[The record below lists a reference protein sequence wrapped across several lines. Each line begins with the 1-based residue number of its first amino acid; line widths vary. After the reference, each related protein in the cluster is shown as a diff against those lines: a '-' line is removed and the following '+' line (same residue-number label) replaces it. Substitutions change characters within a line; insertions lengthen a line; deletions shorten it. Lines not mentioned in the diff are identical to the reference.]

1 MIGDYD
7 QHTAEEY
14 AAELEAMGASE
25 DDIAAAVAQLEA
37 DR

>member
-7 QHTAEEY
+7 SLTAEQY
-14 AAELEAMGASE
+14 AAELEAMGVDE